1 LPLTSDTSTVPGG
14 VKESP
19 EPTEPMNSD
28 DRLTPAP
35 RWTGKNPCPKL
46 HSFYRRTSKG
56 KRGLGHKHEQLDFNP
71 IDASEGMCCM
81 DPDGPADN
89 LIAMSFPGQVGKGGV
104 GSGIAGI
111 VAGVAGGIL
120 LAGGMALA
128 VLRKRREEHRFKAL
142 DDYAVPN

>member
-1 LPLTSDTSTVPGG
+1 MPGG
-14 VKESP
+14 VKETP
-19 EPTEPMNSD
+19 DPVGD

-35 RWTGKNPCPKL
+35 RWAGKNPCPKL

-56 KRGLGHKHEQLDFNP
+56 KHGLGHKHEQLDFNP
-71 IDASEGMCCM
+71 IDVSEGMCCM
-81 DPDGPADN
+81 DPDGPAAN
-89 LIAMSFPGQVGKGGV
+89 LIAMSFPNGQGGKGGV

-128 VLRKRREEHRFKAL
+128 VLRKRREEHRFKVL